1 METTVQEDVSS
12 PPPVS
17 LYSIPTPLRW
27 QGALRAKNENHDHYS
42 DSECPHCQDK
52 VLLIEKLRQQ
62 LENSE
67 RLNLR
72 LAQELR
78 VRTDEYV
85 ELQNAVASAGDEH
98 KSPSREALM
107 LEAASQSHHRVEWLE
122 EQIRELEGKVQYGAE
137 LLRQQ
142 TVALQQVTTTRA
154 PSLLVLCAHALYSM
168 QAIQSCLSSQ
178 PTLTHAHASMLRIHA
193 KASKVVD
200 ELREE
205 LQTKDDEVW
214 QAREATKDSDARAE
228 AVEQEVRCDGE

>member
-1 METTVQEDVSS
+1 MQAKIISAASQQASSQMKRNHLKRGGEMETTVQEDVSS

-85 ELQNAVASAGDEH
+85 ELQNAVVSVGDEH

-107 LEAASQSHHRVEWLE
+107 LEAGSQSHHRVEWLE
-122 EQIRELEGKVQYGAE
+122 EQVRELEGKVQYGAE

-142 TVALQQVTTTRA
+142 TVALKKVTTTRA
-154 PSLLVLCAHALYSM
+154 QSPAGALCACVAQHAGEPIIFL
-168 QAIQSCLSSQ
+168 LS
-178 PTLTHAHASMLRIHA
+178 THLH
-193 KASKVVD
+193 
-200 ELREE
+200 
-205 LQTKDDEVW
+205 
-214 QAREATKDSDARAE
+214 ARAC
-228 AVEQEVRCDGE
+228 V